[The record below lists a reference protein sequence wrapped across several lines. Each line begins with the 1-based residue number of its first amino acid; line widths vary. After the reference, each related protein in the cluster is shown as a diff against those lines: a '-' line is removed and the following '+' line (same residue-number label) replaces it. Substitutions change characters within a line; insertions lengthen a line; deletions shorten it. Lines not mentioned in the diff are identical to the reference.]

1 MNTARL
7 ENANLIDEIR
17 HTMQSSPDTIALRFG
32 GRTVSYGAL
41 DQVTD
46 NVASGIG
53 AQGIQRGDRVGLYCI
68 NSDAFVIAYLG
79 ILKAGATVVPLNLML
94 NPKEI
99 EYILNDCGARGVIYF
114 DAFVP
119 QVNAFR
125 AQTPTVKMFI
135 AVGANKSQA
144 GDLDWQTLLQ
154 ATGEP
159 PRYTYHPRT
168 DLAAIIYTSG
178 TTGKPKGVM
187 LTHRNFIFDCAGI
200 QESMQF
206 VPGSDAL
213 LVVLPMFHSFA
224 GTVGVMTSLLYGL
237 TIIPVP
243 KFDPHL
249 VADTIAEHRA
259 TIFLG
264 VPSMY
269 NVLLNLPEAATQKLS
284 SLRFCVSG
292 GASMPVELMKRFE
305 ARFNKLIYE
314 GDGPTECC
322 PVTCVNPIGGLR
334 KPASVG
340 LPIAGVEMKIC
351 DETGQEQPNT
361 QAGEICV
368 RGNNVML
375 GYWNRPE
382 ETRAAFHGE
391 WYRTGDIGTRDDD
404 GYFYIID
411 RIKDLVIVNGMN
423 VYPRVIEEILYQH
436 PAISEAAV
444 IGEPAE
450 LQGEIPVAY
459 IALKPNQTLTAA
471 EIRKFCSAHLGRHEI
486 PRKVFFVP
494 SLPKNAAGKILKRE
508 LRKQGELER
517 GIDSRMPE
525 QAS

>member
-1 MNTARL
+1 MDDARL
-7 ENANLIDEIR
+7 ENSNLVDEFQKNMR
-17 HTMQSSPDTIALRFG
+17 TNPRTIALRFG
-32 GRTVSYGAL
+32 GRDIDYGTL
-41 DQVTD
+41 DQLTD
-46 NVASGIG
+46 HIAAGLY
-53 AQGIQRGDRVGLYCI
+53 AQDIRQGDRVALYCI
-68 NSDAFVIAYLG
+68 NSDAFVIAYTG

-99 EYILNDCGARGVIYF
+99 EYMLNDCGARGIIYF
-114 DAFVP
+114 EAFAP
-119 QVNAFR
+119 QVKAFR
-125 AQTPTVKMFI
+125 DHVPDLQVFI
-135 AVGANKSQA
+135 GIGAAKSHPS
-144 GDLDWQTLLQ
+144 DLDWQALLQ
-154 ATGEP
+154 TGGAP
-159 PRYTYHPRT
+159 PRYTYNPRE
-168 DLAAIIYTSG
+168 DLVAIIYTSG

-187 LTHRNFIFDCAGI
+187 LTHRNFLFDCGGV
-200 QESMQF
+200 QESLQF
-206 VPGSDAL
+206 KPGADAL

-224 GTVGVMTSLLYGL
+224 ATVGVVTPLLFGL
-237 TIIPVP
+237 TILPVP
-243 KFDPHL
+243 KFDPNL
-249 VADTIAEHRA
+249 VADTIALHQA

-269 NVLLNLPEAATQKLS
+269 NVLLNLPDAAIKKFS

-292 GASMPVELMKRFE
+292 GASMPVELMNRFE

-322 PVTCVNPIGGLR
+322 PVTCVNPIGGIR

-340 LPIAGVEMKIC
+340 LPIAGVEMKIL
-351 DETGQEQPNT
+351 DENGQELPND

-368 RGNNVML
+368 RGNNVMK

-382 ETRAAFHGE
+382 DTRASFHGQ
-391 WYRTGDIGTRDDD
+391 WYRTGDIGTRDSD

-459 IALKPNQTLTAA
+459 VVLKPQQNVGAA
-471 EIRKFCSAHLGRHEI
+471 ELRKFCGEHLGRHEI
-486 PRKVFFVP
+486 PRKVFFIAA
-494 SLPKNAAGKILKRE
+494 LPKNAAGKTLKRE

-517 GIDSRMPE
+517 GVDSRAPE
-525 QAS
+525 QPA